1 MKKNNSSKKYHSVN
15 IFNYNRFN
23 INLLDNNKSNEK
35 VSPVT
40 PRTIINKKEEIIYN
54 NKSQKE
60 MLLSLIKNSLLDLIE
75 QIDSIKKNNEKKE
88 KINKIKNFLTDLKG
102 FLAYLLN
109 EKIKNK
115 DNLELNVNNSKRRLQ
130 KEISNNFKY
139 DKNTIENNSIINKQK
154 KSNSNI
160 DTEMV
165 EKNFVGSEVSKLKL
179 QNFKTE
185 NEILK
190 TESFIINSRHILNY
204 LKKTNIFPEDNKE
217 IFYYNHINEEKI
229 DNEFNYMKQIE
240 NNKLDKLSGIIKKN
254 REEQERY
261 IKAINNIRD
270 DIIIRNHILEKDT
283 IPEISIED
291 RITSNS

>member
-1 MKKNNSSKKYHSVN
+1 M
-15 IFNYNRFN
+15 
-23 INLLDNNKSNEK
+23 
-35 VSPVT
+35 
-40 PRTIINKKEEIIYN
+40 
-54 NKSQKE
+54 
-60 MLLSLIKNSLLDLIE
+60 
-75 QIDSIKKNNEKKE
+75 
-88 KINKIKNFLTDLKG
+88 
-102 FLAYLLN
+102 AYLLN

-139 DKNTIENNSIINKQK
+139 GKNTIENNSIINKQK

-217 IFYYNHINEEKI
+217 IFYYNHLNEEKI

-240 NNKLDKLSGIIKKN
+240 NNKLDKLIGIIKKN